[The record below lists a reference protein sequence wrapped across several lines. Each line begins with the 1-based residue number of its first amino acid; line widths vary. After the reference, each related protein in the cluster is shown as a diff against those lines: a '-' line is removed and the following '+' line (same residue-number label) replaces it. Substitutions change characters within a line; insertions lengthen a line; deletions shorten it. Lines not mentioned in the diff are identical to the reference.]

1 MKYKVTRKVRMGWYV
16 EQICRVLQR
25 LPVTQANEIELEALW
40 LNIKDSHSDIVDK
53 LNTTTAPKGKGKQ
66 NG

>member
-1 MKYKVTRKVRMGWYV
+1 MKKIATRKVRMGYYV
-16 EQICRVLQR
+16 EQICRVLYH

-53 LNTTTAPKGKGKQ
+53 LTNQTTVEETKEQ
-66 NG
+66 Q